1 MIHVTRLVAPALV
14 VLVSAPLVSVYA
26 QGLEEI
32 VVTAQKREQAAQ
44 DVPISMTALTGD
56 RARELGIDS
65 TLDLALYTPGL
76 TMGQNS
82 GDGDFPF
89 ISLRGVSQ
97 RDFSDINESPS
108 AVYIDEFY
116 KANLIGL
123 DQQIFDVE
131 RIEILRGPQ
140 GTLYGRNATGG
151 LIHYVTAKPSREAEG
166 FATFSIGE
174 YNRTKLEGAISGP
187 LGDNASARISI
198 LQHQYDGWVDNS
210 VADNQDGNALNNT
223 AVRAQLMFEPSDNLS
238 VNLLLQQSA
247 NDNDAGNM
255 FSHVSADDPPPT
267 FKAIPNIG
275 NPGYAGFIEPT
286 PDDPRDTHSNRD
298 IFLETAQTTG
308 IARVAWTG
316 DDLEFVSITGFEETS
331 KDALFDSDGTP
342 FERGT
347 EVHPNGDQ
355 QSQEFRVA
363 GGSDRLQWLAGLYF
377 INYDIH
383 GSQARCMPGFAGGCA
398 VSRAPVVYELTT
410 DSQALFG
417 NIDYQ
422 FSDVLGVTL
431 GLRLTQEKK
440 NYDLDNQDT
449 GVVFNSSTVG
459 DLATLDDSNSDFNI
473 RLSWTPQD
481 SVLAYAG
488 VSRGHKA
495 GLFNLGFTA
504 RAGAIP
510 GIPVDTETLN
520 SFEAGFK
527 SSFRD
532 DTVRLNGA
540 AFVYDYDDSQA
551 FQFDGTTLSA
561 QAFNSD
567 AEVTGLELELAA
579 SPSDS
584 FDLLATATVL
594 DATLKDVTLFGLQIV
609 EARMPLTPDLK
620 LTLLGRYEWDLSGQG
635 RMAVEGDWSWFDE
648 QYFDSFN
655 SPSHFEDSYSIANAR
670 LTWYSDDGKWNVGVF
685 AENLGDTVYRTF
697 SFDLAFLGFSTDV
710 YGKPRWIGATVGYNW

>member
-1 MIHVTRLVAPALV
+1 MIRPTILLVLVALA
-14 VLVSAPLVSVYA
+14 STPLVSVHA

-32 VVTAQKREQAAQ
+32 VVTAQKREQSAQ
-44 DVPISMTALTGD
+44 DVPISMSAFTGD
-56 RARELGIDS
+56 QARELGIDS

-123 DQQIFDVE
+123 DQQIFDLERVE
-131 RIEILRGPQ
+131 VLRGPQ

-166 FATFSIGE
+166 FANVSFGE
-174 YNRTKLEGAISGP
+174 YNRFKLEGAVGGP
-187 LGDNASARISI
+187 LGDSASGRISI
-198 LQHQYDGWVDNS
+198 LQHQYDGWVANS
-210 VADNQDGNALNNT
+210 DPNNEDGNALNNT
-223 AVRAQLMFEPSDNLS
+223 AVRAQLLFEPGDDLSINLM
-238 VNLLLQQSA
+238 LQQSS

-267 FKAIPNIG
+267 FKAIPNTG

-298 IFLETAQTTG
+298 IYLETEQLTG
-308 IARVAWTG
+308 IARIAWSG
-316 DDLEFVSITGFEETS
+316 DNMDFVSITGFEDTS
-331 KDALFDSDGTP
+331 KDAAFDSDGTP

-347 EVHPNGDQ
+347 EVHPNGSQ
-355 QSQEFRVA
+355 VSQEFRIA
-363 GGSDRLQWLAGLYF
+363 GGSDQLQWLAGLYF
-377 INYDIH
+377 INYDID
-383 GSQARCMPGFAGGCA
+383 GFQQRCRPGFAGGCS
-398 VSRAPVVYELTT
+398 VNRAPVVYELMTS
-410 DSQALFG
+410 SQALFG

-422 FSDVLGVTL
+422 FSDVLGVTV
-431 GLRLTQEKK
+431 GLRLTQEEKDY
-440 NYDLDNQDT
+440 NLDNQDT
-449 GVVFNSSTVG
+449 GVVFNSTTVG
-459 DLATLDDSNSDFNI
+459 ELAKLDESNVDYNL
-473 RLSWTPQD
+473 RLNWTPSD
-481 SVLAYAG
+481 GTLAYAG
-488 VSRGHKA
+488 ISRGHKA

-510 GIPVDTETLN
+510 GIPVDAETLN
-520 SFEAGFK
+520 SVEAGFK
-527 SSFRD
+527 SSFND
-532 DTVRLNGA
+532 DTLRLNGA
-540 AFVYDYDDSQA
+540 AFIYNYDDSQA

-567 AEVTGLELELAA
+567 AEISGLELELSA
-579 SPSDS
+579 SPAEG
-584 FDLLATATVL
+584 FDLFATVTSL
-594 DATLKDVTLFGLQIV
+594 DATLKDVTLFGLQMV
-609 EARMPLTPDLK
+609 DTKMPLTPDLK
-620 LTLLGRYEWDLSGQG
+620 ITLLGRYEWNLSGGG
-635 RMAVEGDWSWFDE
+635 RMAIQADSSWIDD

-670 LTWYSDDGKWNVGVF
+670 LSWYSNDDKWNVSVF
-685 AENLGDTVYRTF
+685 AENLTDTVYRTF

-710 YGKPRWIGATVGYNW
+710 YGKPRWIGATVGYRW

>member
-1 MIHVTRLVAPALV
+1 MIQVTRFVASVLVALV
-14 VLVSAPLVSVYA
+14 GAPLVSVYA

-44 DVPISMTALTGD
+44 DVPISMSAFTGD

-89 ISLRGVSQ
+89 ISIRGVSQ

-108 AVYIDEFY
+108 AVYIDEYY

-123 DQQIFDVE
+123 DQQIFDLE

-151 LIHYVTAKPSREAEG
+151 LIHYVTAKPSRESEG
-166 FATFSIGE
+166 YANFSYGE
-174 YNRTKLEGAISGP
+174 YNRIKLEGAISGP
-187 LGDNASARISI
+187 LGDTASARISV
-198 LQHQYDGWVDNS
+198 LQHQYDGWVENS
-210 VADNQDGNALNNT
+210 VAGNQDGNALNNT

-238 VNLLLQQSA
+238 VNLLLQRSA

-275 NPGYAGFIEPT
+275 NPGYAGFVEPT
-286 PDDPRDTHSNRD
+286 PDDPRDSHSNRD
-298 IFLETAQTTG
+298 IFLETEQVTG
-308 IARVAWTG
+308 IARVAWSG

-355 QSQEFRVA
+355 LSQEFRVA

-383 GSQARCMPGFAGGCA
+383 GSQARCSPGFAGGCGA
-398 VSRAPVVYELTT
+398 IRAPVVYELTT

-422 FSDVLGVTL
+422 LTDVLDVAL
-431 GLRLTQEKK
+431 GLRFTQEEK
-440 NYDLDNQDT
+440 NYNLDNQDT
-449 GVVFNSSTVG
+449 GLVFNSTTVG
-459 DLATLDDSNSDFNI
+459 DLANLDDSNADFNI
-473 RLSWTPQD
+473 RLSWTPRD
-481 SVLAYAG
+481 NTLAYAG

-504 RAGAIP
+504 RSGAIP

-520 SFEAGFK
+520 SLEVGFK
-527 SSFRD
+527 SSFQD

-567 AEVTGLELELAA
+567 AEVTGVELELAA
-579 SPSDS
+579 SPSES
-584 FDLLATATVL
+584 FDLFATATVL

-609 EARMPLTPDLK
+609 EAQMPLTPDLK
-620 LTLLGRYEWDLSGQG
+620 LTLLGRYEWDISGGG
-635 RMAVEGDWSWFDE
+635 RLAAEGDVSWFDE